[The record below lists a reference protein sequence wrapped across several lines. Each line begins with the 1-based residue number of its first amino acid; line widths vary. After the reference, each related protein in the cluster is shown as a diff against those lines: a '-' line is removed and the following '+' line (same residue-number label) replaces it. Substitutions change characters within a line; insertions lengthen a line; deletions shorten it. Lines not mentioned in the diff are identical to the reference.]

1 MLALE
6 IFGGLIWFIL
16 KGVLVT
22 QPTPLVEVCNLR
34 KYFPITR
41 GIVFKRKVADV
52 KAVDGV
58 SFSIYPGETLG
69 LVGESG
75 SGKTTLG
82 RLLLRLQD
90 PTEGSITFAGQ
101 DLIRLEGKKLREIRR
116 RMQMIFQDPYSS
128 LNPRMTIGSIISEP
142 FDAHEKMSQKE
153 KNELIE
159 ELLGLVGIRPG
170 LINRYPHEFS
180 GGQRQRIGIAR
191 ALALNPDLIVCDEPI
206 ASLDVS
212 IQAQV
217 VNLLKDL
224 QSEFNLTYIFI
235 AHDLSMVR
243 HVSNR
248 MAVMYLGKFM
258 ELAETNTINSTPRH
272 PYTQA
277 LLSAVPVPDPDG
289 IQDIEEE
296 ILEGDIP
303 SPINPP
309 DGCNFNTRCP
319 IATEV
324 CFQDDPEYRE
334 IEQGHFVSCHMV

>member
-1 MLALE
+1 
-6 IFGGLIWFIL
+6 
-16 KGVLVT
+16 
-22 QPTPLVEVCNLR
+22 
-34 KYFPITR
+34 
-41 GIVFKRKVADV
+41 
-52 KAVDGV
+52 
-58 SFSIYPGETLG
+58 
-69 LVGESG
+69 
-75 SGKTTLG
+75 
-82 RLLLRLQD
+82 
-90 PTEGSITFAGQ
+90 
-101 DLIRLEGKKLREIRR
+101 
-116 RMQMIFQDPYSS
+116 
-128 LNPRMTIGSIISEP
+128 
-142 FDAHEKMSQKE
+142 
-153 KNELIE
+153 
-159 ELLGLVGIRPG
+159 
-170 LINRYPHEFS
+170 
-180 GGQRQRIGIAR
+180 
-191 ALALNPDLIVCDEPI
+191 LALNPDLIVCDEPI